1 MNIIKK
7 LRIKSGFTQKS
18 LAKASG
24 LSLRTIQRLEASGIA
39 PKGHTLKVLS
49 DVLNIEPAT
58 LRAQVLSGSN
68 HLESEQNDSISTAE
82 SELQSIKMIN
92 LSVLAFFVFPFGNMI
107 LPFILWKKKKASKLI
122 NEIGK
127 KIINVQIIW
136 SVSLMFLLSI
146 SPFIDRGSAS
156 SIPLILWVLLTAIL
170 VKVVIVG
177 ATARAIDRGN
187 VDILNLP
194 FQLI

>member
-92 LSVLAFFVFPFGNMI
+92 LSFSYILYRRRKSGSKTQLIFFFFN
-107 LPFILWKKKKASKLI
+107 
-122 NEIGK
+122 
-127 KIINVQIIW
+127 
-136 SVSLMFLLSI
+136 
-146 SPFIDRGSAS
+146 
-156 SIPLILWVLLTAIL
+156 TAIF
-170 VKVVIVG
+170 I
-177 ATARAIDRGN
+177 N
-187 VDILNLP
+187 
-194 FQLI
+194 